1 MTQIVSG
8 EEAVEFGKLIND
20 QVTLRLA
27 ALVDRVVDPANRR
40 GGIAQRLRQRHRH
53 RLGIEDITAHQHRPQ
68 AKHVIRRLT
77 VHQRSL
83 SGRVGVNHPAQGSAV
98 AGGELRG
105 KEIAI
110 GLEKLIQ
117 LIFDDS
123 GFNAHPTLFGVDF
136 DNAVHIAGHIDDN
149 SAVQRLAVSAGAAA
163 ARGEDQRFKA
173 WFGSDARQ

>member
-53 RLGIEDITAHQHRPQ
+53 RLGIEDIPVHQHRPQ
-68 AKHVIRRLT
+68 AEHVIRRFA

-83 SGRVGVNHPAQGSAV
+83 AGRVGVNHPPQRGAV
-98 AGGELRG
+98 AGG
-105 KEIAI
+105 
-110 GLEKLIQ
+110 
-117 LIFDDS
+117 
-123 GFNAHPTLFGVDF
+123 
-136 DNAVHIAGHIDDN
+136 
-149 SAVQRLAVSAGAAA
+149 
-163 ARGEDQRFKA
+163 
-173 WFGSDARQ
+173 